1 MSSLL
6 PVPTPAARARDLM
19 TAPPSDRRVDMSAK
33 AFASSLAVAR
43 AEPARVD
50 RVDGAA
56 ARSRAE
62 LPQQRAQVQSMMLSG
77 AMKYAATRRTPT
89 SSASGADAA
98 GAARTSDAAA
108 DASRPGAPSLTAAS
122 APVVLAADTPSNAA
136 ASAPAVLA
144 TDTPSDVAVVRAGAP
159 HTDSLDASHPLAAL
173 RAQLREAMTV
183 TSLPASVPAG
193 RTRIDVVEAADMPAP
208 VITDLTG
215 TAAATVAALQLLA
228 TLPLP
233 MKAAHV
239 DAESTLPGGDAT
251 QDSDADDGML
261 QLDDSTPS
269 HDDAKSPV
277 LVEDHFDAPAAAI
290 DTTTATTIAGATY
303 VHLPAPTTS
312 IATHAT
318 LVAPAH
324 APQAASGATSSHSAA
339 PAAAIER
346 ADVHDVEKALAQ
358 LAPEFRARLQRVM
371 DRMTSEYGHS
381 VSVVE
386 TVRTQARQDALFAQ
400 GRTTDGPVVTWTT
413 NSKHVTGLAADVMVD
428 GMWNNPAGYAHLAIV
443 AKQEGLRT
451 LGARDPGH
459 LELASESTVSAD
471 TLDALLGDLRG
482 APGDTARPLR
492 ADVHGEGRSDSQASV
507 MARVANVAQVAR
519 VASVAEVAR
528 VATVAAPGA
537 SSRGAGSSNGG
548 DAVSPLAVSG
558 AMPMMTTDA
567 SMAPRV
573 LAPTASVNMADRISQ
588 LMDIQATQSAR
599 PLSSV
604 LLRMEN
610 ANGLED
616 QIRIDTR
623 GTAVDARL
631 GVGTAQQAAAITDRL
646 GELREAL
653 ERRGLSADGVRA
665 QAAPRAT
672 DSVHFSRTTAPG
684 IELAGLRA
692 ASDSQ
697 SQGNT
702 RDQSSRDQ
710 QQREA
715 FTRAQDRHN
724 PRSSTD
730 DSRHRSRREQPE
742 DRR

>member
-1 MSSLL
+1 VS
-6 PVPTPAARARDLM
+6 
-19 TAPPSDRRVDMSAK
+19 
-33 AFASSLAVAR
+33 
-43 AEPARVD
+43 
-50 RVDGAA
+50 
-56 ARSRAE
+56 
-62 LPQQRAQVQSMMLSG
+62 
-77 AMKYAATRRTPT
+77 
-89 SSASGADAA
+89 
-98 GAARTSDAAA
+98 
-108 DASRPGAPSLTAAS
+108 
-122 APVVLAADTPSNAA
+122 
-136 ASAPAVLA
+136 
-144 TDTPSDVAVVRAGAP
+144 
-159 HTDSLDASHPLAAL
+159 
-173 RAQLREAMTV
+173 
-183 TSLPASVPAG
+183 
-193 RTRIDVVEAADMPAP
+193 
-208 VITDLTG
+208 TDLTG
-215 TAAATVAALQLLA
+215 TAAATAAALQLLA

-233 MKAAHV
+233 LPTKAAVV
-239 DAESTLPGGDAT
+239 DPGSAPAGDDT
-251 QDSDADDGML
+251 QDADAQDGML
-261 QLDDSTPS
+261 QLDDPS
-269 HDDAKSPV
+269 SSRDDATSPV

-290 DTTTATTIAGATY
+290 DVTMATTITGATS
-303 VHLPAPTTS
+303 VHLPAPTTI

-318 LVAPAH
+318 PMATAH
-324 APQAASGATSSHSAA
+324 TPQAASGATSSHSAA

-346 ADVHDVEKALAQ
+346 ADLHAVEKALTQ
-358 LAPEFRARLQRVM
+358 LSPEFRDRLQRVM
-371 DRMTSEYGHS
+371 ERMKSEYGHG

-386 TVRTQARQDALFAQ
+386 TVRSQARQDALFAQ
-400 GRTTDGPVVTWTT
+400 GRSTDGPIVTWTT

-428 GMWNNPAGYAHLAIV
+428 GMWDNPAGYAHLAAI

-459 LELASESTVSAD
+459 LELAGEGAVSAD
-471 TLDALLGDLRG
+471 TLETLLGDLRG
-482 APGDTARPLR
+482 EHGDHARQLR
-492 ADVHGEGRSDSQASV
+492 ADVHGDGRGDSHAAV

-519 VASVAEVAR
+519 VASVSEVAR

-537 SSRGAGSSNGG
+537 SSRDAGSGNGG
-548 DAVSPLAVSG
+548 NAVSPLAVSG
-558 AMPMMTTDA
+558 AMPMMTSDA
-567 SMAPRV
+567 SMTARV

-610 ANGLED
+610 ANGVED

-653 ERRGLSADGVRA
+653 ERRGLSAEGVRA

-672 DSVHFSRTTAPG
+672 DSVNFSRATTPG

-697 SQGNT
+697 AQGNT

-715 FTRAQDRHN
+715 FARAQDRHN

>member
-62 LPQQRAQVQSMMLSG
+62 SPQQRAQVQSMMLSG

-98 GAARTSDAAA
+98 RAARTSDAAA

-122 APVVLAADTPSNAA
+122 AAVVLAADTPSN
-136 ASAPAVLA
+136 
-144 TDTPSDVAVVRAGAP
+144 VAVGRAGAP
-159 HTDSLDASHPLAAL
+159 QTDSLDASHPLAAL
-173 RAQLREAMTV
+173 RAQLRAAMTV

-193 RTRIDVVEAADMPAP
+193 GTSIDVVEAADMPAP

-233 MKAAHV
+233 TKAAV
-239 DAESTLPGGDAT
+239 MAAESTLPGGDAT

-324 APQAASGATSSHSAA
+324 TPQAASGATSSHSAA

-459 LELASESTVSAD
+459 LELASESTVSAG
-471 TLDALLGDLRG
+471 TLDALLGDLRI
-482 APGDTARPLR
+482 ATGDTLR

-653 ERRGLSADGVRA
+653 ERRGLSAEGVRA

-672 DSVHFSRTTAPG
+672 DSVHFSRTAAPG

-697 SQGNT
+697 AQGNT

>member
-6 PVPTPAARARDLM
+6 PVPTPAPRARDL
-19 TAPPSDRRVDMSAK
+19 TAAPAPDRRVDMSVK
-33 AFASSLAVAR
+33 AFASSLAIAR
-43 AEPARVD
+43 ADDARTARAD
-50 RVDGAA
+50 TAA
-56 ARSRAE
+56 SRSRAE
-62 LPQQRAQVQSMMLSG
+62 TPQQRAQVQSMMLSG
-77 AMKYAATRRTPT
+77 AMKYAATRGTPKSNAAGAEDAGTARANDAAATATPT
-89 SSASGADAA
+89 DAASAADAAGLEAPTNPASGEA
-98 GAARTSDAAA
+98 GAARTIAM
-108 DASRPGAPSLTAAS
+108 GAVNP
-122 APVVLAADTPSNAA
+122 
-136 ASAPAVLA
+136 
-144 TDTPSDVAVVRAGAP
+144 R
-159 HTDSLDASHPLAAL
+159 AAL
-173 RAQLREAMTV
+173 RAQLRDAMTV
-183 TSLPASVPAG
+183 ASQPESVPASG
-193 RTRIDVVEAADMPAP
+193 LSVEVVEAANMPAV
-208 VITDLTG
+208 VIADLTG

-233 MKAAHV
+233 AKSAVV
-239 DAESTLPGGDAT
+239 DDESALAGGDA
-251 QDSDADDGML
+251 QGSEAHDGML
-261 QLDDSTPS
+261 QLDDSTSP
-269 HDDAKSPV
+269 HDDAKAPM
-277 LVEDHFDAPAAAI
+277 LVEDHFDAPAAAL
-290 DTTTATTIAGATY
+290 DSTSATIIASSTY
-303 VHLPAPTTS
+303 ASRPMPASGTVTDAAPTGSAET
-312 IATHAT
+312 
-318 LVAPAH
+318 PK
-324 APQAASGATSSHSAA
+324 AASTATSSRSAA
-339 PAAAIER
+339 TASAIER
-346 ADVHDVEKALAQ
+346 ADMHAVEKALAQ
-358 LAPEFRARLQRVM
+358 LSPEFRDRLQRVM
-371 DRMTSEYGHS
+371 DRMKSEYGHS

-386 TVRTQARQDALFAQ
+386 TVRSQARQDALFAQ
-400 GRTTDGPVVTWTT
+400 GRTTDGPIVTWTT
-413 NSKHVTGLAADVMVD
+413 NSKHVQGLAADVMVD
-428 GMWNNPAGYAHLAIV
+428 GMWNNPAGYAHLAAV

-459 LELASESTVSAD
+459 LELAGEGAVAAD
-471 TLDALLGDLRG
+471 TLDTLLGDLRG
-482 APGDTARPLR
+482 EHGDSARQLR
-492 ADVHGEGRSDSQASV
+492 ADVNGDGRGDSQASM

-519 VASVAEVAR
+519 VANVAEVAR

-537 SSRGAGSSNGG
+537 ASRGAGSSTGG
-548 DAVSPLAVSG
+548 EAVSPLAVSG
-558 AMPMMTTDA
+558 AMPMMTAEA
-567 SMAPRV
+567 SMPARV

-610 ANGLED
+610 ANGVED

-653 ERRGLSADGVRA
+653 ERRGLSAEGVRA

-672 DSVHFSRTTAPG
+672 DSVNFSRATAPG

-697 SQGNT
+697 AQGGT

-715 FTRAQDRHN
+715 FARAQDRHN
-724 PRSSTD
+724 SRASTD